1 MIEEYGVDSS
11 PAILQYV
18 ERDLEIPTPAEDGN
32 DDDETTRPDA
42 IDNDPRS
49 EGNILHAI
57 MGMVKVSSD
66 LPRALTA
73 IKMKGL
79 APRERFKEWGETCLK
94 RQSHHHWHGNGSRVI
109 GK

>member
-49 EGNILHAI
+49 KATSF
-57 MGMVKVSSD
+57 M
-66 LPRALTA
+66 P
-73 IKMKGL
+73 
-79 APRERFKEWGETCLK
+79 
-94 RQSHHHWHGNGSRVI
+94 
-109 GK
+109 